1 MSAKIQV
8 KEDMAK
14 YVHVRLDA
22 EEALRLLDIL
32 VEIYGK
38 ETNDIKEAKRII
50 KNFDI
55 FYDVARRKFKSYLI
69 IPHDVSDMIKGEVV
83 IDKIKLIK
91 EDDKKRVEIVFDRR
105 FDKRLVCE
113 SVKRLGYIPE
123 IVS

>member
-1 MSAKIQV
+1 MIEKIQI

-14 YVHVRLDA
+14 YVHVRLDNDD
-22 EEALRLLDIL
+22 ALKLLDIL
-32 VEIYGK
+32 TEVYGK

-83 IDKIKLIK
+83 VDKIKLIK
-91 EDDKKRVEIVFDRR
+91 EDDEKRVEIVFDRR
-105 FDKRLVCE
+105 FNKQLIYE
-113 SVKRLGYIPE
+113 SIKRLGYTLE
-123 IVS
+123 STS